1 MGGLLISSNDALV
14 RLGVKNEL
22 LNKYGTGSVQVAEA
36 TARMAIKHFGS
47 DVALSLVG
55 DFAMNSIE
63 VKMGTF
69 YLCAIIEG
77 KTLCSTMEIPLR
89 KDIFRRRV
97 AANTF
102 LFLHRALMGS

>member
-1 MGGLLISSNDALV
+1 M
-14 RLGVKNEL
+14 
-22 LNKYGTGSVQVAEA
+22 AEA
-36 TARMAIKHFGS
+36 TARMAIKHFRS

-55 DFAMNSIE
+55 NFTMDSIE

-77 KTLCSTMEIPLR
+77 KMLCSTMEIPLR

-102 LFLHRALMGS
+102 LFLHRALTES